1 MSLKERLDKFFDVKS
16 YGYVVNKWFLR
27 TAFIIMILMFLIVVR
42 VDGWD
47 TAIHG
52 SSFVY
57 CDDPFGCIN
66 PFTMDCD
73 SEPTID
79 GLMYNNFVDCEYET
93 MSYGDSFGFRT
104 SRLAGLFPYL
114 CVGLFA
120 LALLLNHLMY
130 NKGFWSVKKFGK

>member
-52 SSFVY
+52 
-57 CDDPFGCIN
+57 
-66 PFTMDCD
+66 
-73 SEPTID
+73 
-79 GLMYNNFVDCEYET
+79 
-93 MSYGDSFGFRT
+93 
-104 SRLAGLFPYL
+104 
-114 CVGLFA
+114 
-120 LALLLNHLMY
+120 
-130 NKGFWSVKKFGK
+130 